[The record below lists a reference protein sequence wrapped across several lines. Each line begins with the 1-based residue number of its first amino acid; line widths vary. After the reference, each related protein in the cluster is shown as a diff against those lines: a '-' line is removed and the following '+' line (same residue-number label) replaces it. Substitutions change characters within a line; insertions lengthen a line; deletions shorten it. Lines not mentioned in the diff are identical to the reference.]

1 MLVALFRLLSRF
13 PLPFMHALGKAL
25 GWVVYAVSPA
35 YRKRLKENMMR
46 AGYADCINQAIGEIG
61 KSVLELPYIWYA
73 PSEKVM
79 ALTRIENWELVEA
92 ALNEGKGAIFLTP
105 HLGSFEVIAQAI
117 ARRMPLT
124 ALYRPPRKAAL
135 QPLMETAR
143 TRPNLTLAPATLA
156 GVRALLKTLKQG
168 QAIGLLPDQVP
179 QQGEGVWAAF
189 FGKPAYTMTL
199 PAKMH
204 IMTGAPLILSYAE
217 RLEKGKGFRIYFVR
231 FEEIGEGSPEQ
242 QARRINAAMEA
253 LIAHSPSQYFWSYNR
268 YKVPHGVQPPP
279 TGDSAT

>member
-25 GWVVYAVSPA
+25 GWVVYAASPS
-35 YRKRLKENMMR
+35 YRNRLKENMTR
-46 AGYADCINQAIGEIG
+46 AGYADCIKQTIGEIG
-61 KSVLELPYIWYA
+61 KSVLELPYVWYA
-73 PSEKVM
+73 PPEKVLGL
-79 ALTRIENWELVEA
+79 ARIENWELVEA

-117 ARRMPLT
+117 AQRMPLT

-156 GVRALLKTLKQG
+156 GVRVLLKTLKQG

-179 QQGEGVWAAF
+179 QQGEGVWADF

-204 IMTGAPLILSYAE
+204 TMTGAPLILSYAE
-217 RLEKGKGFRIYFVR
+217 RLEGGKGFRIYFVR
-231 FEEIGEGSPEQ
+231 FEEQLEGSAEQ

-268 YKVPHGVQPPP
+268 YKAPHSVPPPP
-279 TGDSAT
+279 TGESAT